1 LTDSSTRENYQ
12 FYGHPDGEQPTTIG
26 IALPSTVNQGK
37 WSTILLYGY
46 ITFFAIVVP
55 GGVTIWWFNILKTNE
70 GLDEKTAYRFFASA
84 THRKEMD
91 FGEIISFISE
101 TQEIVQ
107 VIKKE
112 RLDFA
117 NVKELYK
124 GLVDIKQ
131 NELSAQNPV
140 ILLQL
145 LY

>member
-1 LTDSSTRENYQ
+1 
-12 FYGHPDGEQPTTIG
+12 
-26 IALPSTVNQGK
+26 
-37 WSTILLYGY
+37 
-46 ITFFAIVVP
+46 
-55 GGVTIWWFNILKTNE
+55 
-70 GLDEKTAYRFFASA
+70 
-84 THRKEMD
+84 MD